1 MRTKCKNRKA
11 FTLVEAMIA
20 MVVLSIAA
28 SGILLPFA
36 AGASAQMEGARRT
49 LATKL
54 ASDML
59 EKVVSTDYD
68 SIAMV
73 YAGYYEPEGFMSDA
87 SGNFL
92 DDPIYSDFS
101 RFVTCDPA
109 TLANVNLLWVTVTV
123 YYKSEEAASLTSL
136 VGR

>member
-54 ASDML
+54 ASDMM
-59 EKVVSTDYD
+59 EKIISTE
-68 SIAMV
+68 
-73 YAGYYEPEGFMSDA
+73 YEDIWEYSGQYESEGFMTDA
-87 SGNFL
+87 NGNFL
-92 DDPIYSDFS
+92 EDPIYSDFR
-101 RFVTCDPA
+101 RFVTCDTA
-109 TLANVNLLWVTVTV
+109 TLANVNLMWVTVTV
-123 YYKSEEAASLTSL
+123 YYKSEETVNLTTL

>member
-1 MRTKCKNRKA
+1 MD
-11 FTLVEAMIA
+11 
-20 MVVLSIAA
+20 
-28 SGILLPFA
+28 
-36 AGASAQMEGARRT
+36 GARRT

-68 SIAMV
+68 NIYMYS
-73 YAGYYEPEGFMSDA
+73 GQYEPEGFMSDA

-101 RFVTCDPA
+101 RYVTCDPA
-109 TLANVNLLWVTVTV
+109 TLGNVNLMWVTVTV
-123 YYKSEEAASLTSL
+123 YYKSDEIANLTTL
-136 VGR
+136 AGR

>member
-1 MRTKCKNRKA
+1 MTEVSCENDRVCENDRSMRTKCKNRKG
-11 FTLVEAMIA
+11 FTLVEAMMA

-28 SGILLPFA
+28 SGVLLPFA

-68 SIAMV
+68 NIAMV

-92 DDPIYSDFS
+92 DDPIELVKDV
-101 RFVTCDPA
+101 RFRWRCQGNSPIES
-109 TLANVNLLWVTVTV
+109 LWH
-123 YYKSEEAASLTSL
+123 
-136 VGR
+136 